1 MMQRYDL
8 CSQHTTAKLMLLY
21 EEDGEQRTVFAFAY
35 GKTVHQS
42 AGGDDVSV
50 EVLIESGTD
59 FLPYWLHCGHTL
71 HGGIVIYCQWQLL
84 TEGKQNGR
92 FHHVLNYNTHAHF
105 HIALTQPR
113 FSSMTST
120 VTYLR

>member
-1 MMQRYDL
+1 MMQRCDL

-71 HGGIVIYCQWQLL
+71 HGGIVIYCQWQLTKFRTVFPL
-84 TEGKQNGR
+84 TIIRSATKNEPN
-92 FHHVLNYNTHAHF
+92 
-105 HIALTQPR
+105 
-113 FSSMTST
+113 
-120 VTYLR
+120 